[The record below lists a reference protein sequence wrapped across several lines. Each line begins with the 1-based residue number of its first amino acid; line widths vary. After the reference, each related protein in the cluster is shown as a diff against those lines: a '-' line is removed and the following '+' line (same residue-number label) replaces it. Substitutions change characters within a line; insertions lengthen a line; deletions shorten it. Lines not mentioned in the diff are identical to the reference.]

1 MTIVHSRAMEDAQRV
16 LALVNTMQE
25 RINQAYELLKA
36 TGVKINEESIRSAYW
51 SLDDLSSEAHRVI
64 LAVLDDQDA
73 QKAAH

>member
-1 MTIVHSRAMEDAQRV
+1 MEDAQRV

-36 TGVKINEESIRSAYW
+36 TGVKINEESIKSAYW

-64 LAVLDDQDA
+64 LAVLDEQDA
-73 QKAAH
+73 QKAKAH